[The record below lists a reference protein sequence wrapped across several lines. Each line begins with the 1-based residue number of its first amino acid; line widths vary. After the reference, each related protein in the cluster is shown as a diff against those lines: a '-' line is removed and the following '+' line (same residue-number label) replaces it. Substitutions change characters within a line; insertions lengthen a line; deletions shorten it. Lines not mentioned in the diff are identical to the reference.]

1 MSRFSPEKKEQI
13 KDTVFLVCLGLF
25 VLAVLVLLLT
35 GGFCVTHGAIHP
47 RNADTLF
54 VYQPEYETYTRI
66 GGDVRYVI
74 AVQDGQIRFYQEYS
88 VSSLPLLRGWWE
100 AELSY
105 AYDLTA
111 GTLVEEGGA
120 TLFPPPWNTPEEVL
134 ETAQVYGSEAWDG
147 PNLWIPFSEKAPSFG
162 EHPRRQFYLTGLTER
177 EEILTDERTLFSHRM
192 EDGRILYF
200 LDYGPA
206 DMPTGI

>member
-1 MSRFSPEKKEQI
+1 MSRFSPEKKGQI

-88 VSSLPLLRGWWE
+88 VSSLPLLRDWWE

-120 TLFPPPWNTPEEVL
+120 TLFPRPGTRRRKSWR
-134 ETAQVYGSEAWDG
+134 
-147 PNLWIPFSEKAPSFG
+147 
-162 EHPRRQFYLTGLTER
+162 PRRSMAAKPGTDQISGFPSARRPRASASIRGGSSISRGLPN
-177 EEILTDERTLFSHRM
+177 
-192 EDGRILYF
+192 GRKS
-200 LDYGPA
+200 
-206 DMPTGI
+206 

>member
-1 MSRFSPEKKEQI
+1 M
-13 KDTVFLVCLGLF
+13 G
-25 VLAVLVLLLT
+25 
-35 GGFCVTHGAIHP
+35 
-47 RNADTLF
+47 
-54 VYQPEYETYTRI
+54 
-66 GGDVRYVI
+66 
-74 AVQDGQIRFYQEYS
+74 
-88 VSSLPLLRGWWE
+88 
-100 AELSY
+100 
-105 AYDLTA
+105 
-111 GTLVEEGGA
+111 GGA
-120 TLFPPPWNTPEEVL
+120 FIRLRPDRRDPGGGRRRDAFPPPWNTPEEVL

-206 DMPTGI
+206 RMPTGT